1 MSRYAT
7 QKTFLTADRLQG
19 KKLVGSDVIVL
30 IKGYE
35 MLTFF
40 VKTATVPTLKNSEA
54 IEYTTTH
61 GAKTSQE
68 GYIQTYNE
76 VPITFDENHL
86 MFVKNTIE
94 GIIKD
99 DDNDLEVEYFAG
111 RRIEDAVHLGTLK
124 NAYITLEEG
133 IEADKESSTTPV
145 TVNAQLKGHYAPSDT
160 ASQAIAMA
168 LLQGALALVG

>member
-7 QKTFLTADRLQG
+7 QKTFLVADRLQG
-19 KKLVGSDVIVL
+19 KKLVGSDIIVL

-35 MLTFF
+35 MLTFS
-40 VKTATVPTLKNSEA
+40 VKTATVPTLKNSEG

-68 GYIQTYNE
+68 GYVQTYNE

-111 RRIEDAVHLGTLK
+111 RTITDARHLGTLT

-145 TVNAQLKGHYAPSDT
+145 TVTAQLKGHYEPTS
-160 ASQAIAMA
+160 ASRTAIAIT
-168 LLQGALALVG
+168 LLQSALALVG